1 MLLAQARRGYIGHSS
16 EAKPRNTF
24 RGRTAG
30 KWVTPAKI
38 RSHRWKM
45 GHTEIFRTLW
55 VGVTHFPAMCPKYFG
70 VTNFPAMRPLK
81 VLRGLVS
88 EL

>member
-30 KWVTPAKI
+30 KWVTLAKI
-38 RSHRWKM
+38 RSHRWEM
-45 GHTEIFRTLW
+45 GHT
-55 VGVTHFPAMCPKYFG
+55 GK
-70 VTNFPAMRPLK
+70 N
-81 VLRGLVS
+81 
-88 EL
+88 